1 MNAYRFRTLAPNA
14 ASAAGIAADE
24 PPRRA
29 VEAAYRAGFLA
40 GQAAATEAHL
50 DEQHR
55 LTSGLVEAIADS
67 RVTNEA
73 ARCHVLASV
82 SPMVEALVLALV
94 PALANVGL
102 AGDLAQLVERALAG
116 APEARPRIRCAPEVV
131 DGAARCLE
139 ARGLAASVEEGPE
152 LLPGE
157 AQVLW
162 DQGYDHL
169 DLDACAAEI
178 RACIASH
185 LRRNQGEDDDPRR
198 YG

>member
-1 MNAYRFRTLAPNA
+1 MTAYRFRTLVPDATSAGGAP
-14 ASAAGIAADE
+14 ADE
-24 PPRRA
+24 PPKRA

-40 GQAAATEAHL
+40 GQSAATEACL

-82 SPMVEALVLALV
+82 SPMVEALVLAMV

-102 AGDLAQLVERALAG
+102 ANDLARLVQRALAG
-116 APEARPRIRCAPEVV
+116 APSARPRIRCAPEAV
-131 DGAARCLE
+131 DGVTRCLE
-139 ARGLAASVEEGPE
+139 ARGLAASVEEVPD

-162 DQGYDHL
+162 EQGYDHL
-169 DLDACAAEI
+169 NLDACAAEI
-178 RACIASH
+178 RACIESH